1 MARDLDRRYA
11 RDPDFIARRVV
22 DEVIL
27 VPIRKSL
34 GDLESIFTLN
44 EVAARIWELLDGTR
58 RLADVH
64 DVLTREFDGD
74 AQAMADDLDEFVG
87 QLESIG
93 AVRAA

>member
-1 MARDLDRRYA
+1 MDLDRCYA

-27 VPIRKSL
+27 VPIRKQL

-44 EVAARIWELLDGTR
+44 EVGARIWELLDGTR

-64 DVLTREFDGD
+64 GVLKREFDGETD
-74 AQAMADDLDEFVG
+74 TMARDLEEFVDR
-87 QLESIG
+87 LESIG
-93 AVRAA
+93 AVVRTT